1 MYIYIYIYSIITYC
15 AANLARLLR
24 TIVAS
29 LTRSLCNNADMS
41 RLVCTTYNVINLTL
55 IDIYDV
61 RRLNTSD
68 NNVKTALLR
77 ARCMSY

>member
-1 MYIYIYIYSIITYC
+1 MCIYIYIYSIITYC
-15 AANLARLLR
+15 TVTLTRSLR

-29 LTRSLCNNADMS
+29 LTRSLCINMS

-55 IDIYDV
+55 IDIYNV
-61 RRLNTSD
+61 RRSNTSD

-77 ARCMSY
+77 ARCVFY